1 MLNKII
7 ITLGIVAFIALIG
20 FISTL
25 SYWHYSLSKENAR
38 LKAELANVNT
48 LIDIQNKQILQD
60 KLDMEAYQ
68 NAKPQVQEKIITRY
82 VNLGNTQGATQCE
95 KELNTIK
102 QALRVYY
109 ER

>member
-1 MLNKII
+1 MWNKII
-7 ITLGIVAFIALIG
+7 FSLGIGAFIILMG

-25 SYWHYSLSKENAR
+25 SYWHYSLSKENSM
-38 LKAELANVNT
+38 LKAELANLNT
-48 LIDIQNKQILQD
+48 LIDMQNKQILQD
-60 KLDMEAYQ
+60 KLDIEAYQ

-82 VNLGNTQGATQCE
+82 VNLDTQGATQCE

-109 ER
+109 DR